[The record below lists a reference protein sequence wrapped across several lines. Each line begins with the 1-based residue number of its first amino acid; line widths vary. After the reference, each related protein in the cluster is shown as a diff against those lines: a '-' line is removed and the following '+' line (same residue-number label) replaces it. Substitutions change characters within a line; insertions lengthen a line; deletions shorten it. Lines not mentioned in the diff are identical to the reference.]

1 MGDKATALQKTYRVL
16 IEAVYSKWNAEKF
29 DDVPRL
35 MDKYKDQ
42 EAEIYDRIVRKYVF
56 CRSRGDWQPLIEAMY
71 KRFNPSK
78 LTELDSIF
86 AKYKESEAALYRA
99 LCDKY
104 LPTLAQDGEPLEFDV
119 WGQSD
124 AESIQESH
132 EERIQLVSPSQ
143 DCQPLEPNGRT
154 LPSGGNVEERAN
166 QPGAA
171 AEAFPPAL
179 PRATSGENIAG
190 VNESAGHADR
200 ANHAHRSTT
209 AALKPKPAARPR
221 GSNAAEFSAEDQ
233 PHVLPTSQGSQ
244 GNRREGLQG
253 EAGSVQDAA
262 KGPDGRQRKKRRK
275 ASAKGREDLQVG
287 SLPSQQA
294 LASSN
299 LEERRQHLKEKL
311 LELKTQISTQ
321 VPNKEK
327 SLLVGQPL
335 MLSTWTAGQAHSADP
350 GKQSTE
356 PMDPSAAAETAA
368 ERAETRTIVLRNKLE
383 AQLRAKLVNA
393 IPME

>member
-1 MGDKATALQKTYRVL
+1 MVAAQTGK
-16 IEAVYSKWNAEKF
+16 
-29 DDVPRL
+29 
-35 MDKYKDQ
+35 
-42 EAEIYDRIVRKYVF
+42 VF
-56 CRSRGDWQPLIEAMY
+56 AP
-71 KRFNPSK
+71 
-78 LTELDSIF
+78 
-86 AKYKESEAALYRA
+86 
-99 LCDKY
+99 
-104 LPTLAQDGEPLEFDV
+104 
-119 WGQSD
+119 
-124 AESIQESH
+124 
-132 EERIQLVSPSQ
+132 
-143 DCQPLEPNGRT
+143 
-154 LPSGGNVEERAN
+154 
-166 QPGAA
+166 
-171 AEAFPPAL
+171 EAFPPAL

-233 PHVLPTSQGSQ
+233 WSPAEETAQGFGQGSL
-244 GNRREGLQG
+244 LQR
-253 EAGSVQDAA
+253 VLLRCQ
-262 KGPDGRQRKKRRK
+262 

-356 PMDPSAAAETAA
+356 PMVQALAHH
-368 ERAETRTIVLRNKLE
+368 
-383 AQLRAKLVNA
+383 
-393 IPME
+393 

>member
-1 MGDKATALQKTYRVL
+1 MVVVLSNAGPTVLEQAFRMAYFGRIDLQD
-16 IEAVYSKWNAEKF
+16 EAPSI
-29 DDVPRL
+29 VP
-35 MDKYKDQ
+35 
-42 EAEIYDRIVRKYVF
+42 
-56 CRSRGDWQPLIEAMY
+56 G
-71 KRFNPSK
+71 
-78 LTELDSIF
+78 IF

-221 GSNAAEFSAEDQ
+221 RSNAAESSAEDQ

-356 PMDPSAAAETAA
+356 PMAQHFG
-368 ERAETRTIVLRNKLE
+368 VLP
-383 AQLRAKLVNA
+383 LVG
-393 IPME
+393 

>member
-1 MGDKATALQKTYRVL
+1 
-16 IEAVYSKWNAEKF
+16 
-29 DDVPRL
+29 
-35 MDKYKDQ
+35 
-42 EAEIYDRIVRKYVF
+42 
-56 CRSRGDWQPLIEAMY
+56 
-71 KRFNPSK
+71 
-78 LTELDSIF
+78 IF

-171 AEAFPPAL
+171 AE
-179 PRATSGENIAG
+179 
-190 VNESAGHADR
+190 
-200 ANHAHRSTT
+200 
-209 AALKPKPAARPR
+209 
-221 GSNAAEFSAEDQ
+221 
-233 PHVLPTSQGSQ
+233 
-244 GNRREGLQG
+244 
-253 EAGSVQDAA
+253 DAA